1 VKTLAARCKA
11 ARAPDQNQGNSAQR
25 AAMFMRYN
33 EQGDVVL
40 RDENHQEFVLS
51 ADECAFVEVEGHEE
65 IVKFGK
71 DVIAN
76 MKYMNDKE
84 KKVYRVRDR
93 RTNPHHMMSG
103 TLLLT

>member
-1 VKTLAARCKA
+1 
-11 ARAPDQNQGNSAQR
+11 
-25 AAMFMRYN
+25 MFMRYN

-51 ADECAFVEVEGHEE
+51 ADKCAFVEVEGHEE